1 MSMESNDPAP
11 PFRLA
16 FVQRRGVLRAEVA
29 GVNGTLET
37 TLAYWRA
44 IAAEVRARRPR
55 RLLVVDTMS
64 GEPPPPAELFQL
76 VQLLRG
82 EGFEGV
88 RVAYVE
94 ADLAHVPQV
103 EHGEI
108 FAREAG
114 FDVRVFHDERAAELW
129 LRVGPE

>member
-1 MSMESNDPAP
+1 MSARPPDPAA
-11 PFRLA
+11 PFQLA
-16 FVQRRGVLRAEVA
+16 FAQRHGVLRVEVS

-37 TLAYWRA
+37 TLAYWQA
-44 IAAEVRARRPR
+44 IAAEVRLRRPR

-64 GEPPPPAELFQL
+64 GEPPPPGELFQL
-76 VQLLRG
+76 VQVLRG

-114 FDVRVFHDERAAELW
+114 FDVRVFHDERAAQLW
-129 LRVGPE
+129 LQVGPE

>member
-1 MSMESNDPAP
+1 MSRKPPDHAP

-16 FVQRRGVLRAEVA
+16 CVQRQSVLRVEVR

-64 GEPPPPAELFQL
+64 GEPPPPEELFQL